1 MIFWIFVIL
10 LVIGV
15 LVTIY
20 GDYNWSDIGYF
31 VATLSGIVTIV
42 LLIII
47 ICNHATIDADIKTQ
61 RETYKAIVYKVES
74 DACKDEFGLLSK
86 EVLDEVQEWN
96 ETIIYRQNAQDNFLT
111 GIFIP
116 NVYDEFELIDYEK
129 FKK

>member
-1 MIFWIFVIL
+1 MLFWIFVIL
-10 LVIGV
+10 LIVGV

-20 GDYNWSDIGYF
+20 GDYHWEDIGSF
-31 VATLSGIVTIV
+31 VVTISGIITAVL
-42 LLIII
+42 LLIIMV
-47 ICNHATIDADIKTQ
+47 NYVTLDADLEKQ
-61 RETYKAIVYKVES
+61 RETYKAIVYKIES

-96 ETIIYRQNAQDNFLT
+96 ETIIYRQNAQDNFWV

>member
-10 LVIGV
+10 LIVGV

-20 GDYNWSDIGYF
+20 GDYHWEDIGSF
-31 VATLSGIVTIV
+31 VVTISGIITAVL
-42 LLIII
+42 LLIIMV
-47 ICNHATIDADIKTQ
+47 NYVTLDADLEKQ
-61 RETYKAIVYKVES
+61 RETYKAIVYKIES

-96 ETIIYRQNAQDNFLT
+96 ETIIYRQNAQDNFWV